1 MAKMFHVEPE
11 AGAKTATFHVE
22 HFYFD
27 PRKRMARLKSSAL
40 RACLLFLREALA
52 FSSFLCTR
60 LCFCPIALDFTPA
73 K

>member
-27 PRKRMARLKSSAL
+27 PCKRIARLNAAL
-40 RACLLFLREALA
+40 RACLLFLREALV